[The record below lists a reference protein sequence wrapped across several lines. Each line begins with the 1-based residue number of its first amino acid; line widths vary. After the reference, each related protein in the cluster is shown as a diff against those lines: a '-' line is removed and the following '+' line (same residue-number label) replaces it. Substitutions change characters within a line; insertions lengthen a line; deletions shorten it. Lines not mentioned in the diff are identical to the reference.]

1 MIKAIIFGLWETI
14 ATKGFS
20 VSERLMEQFNIK
32 KTSDFLERYEKA
44 LQLRKWRNKKE
55 MAENFLMCFDTPIN
69 YKNCTFI
76 IQTVNEGI
84 NRAKV
89 FSGIKEIL
97 LLLKKKYKL
106 GILSNTTNFES
117 NIISLMS
124 FNTFFDVQLYSWQI
138 NSLKPSGRSFE
149 EICKRLQVNPDK
161 CLFIDNEDR
170 SINEAK
176 KLGFN
181 TIKFKNVE
189 QLKKELLQY
198 Y

>member
-1 MIKAIIFGLWETI
+1 MIKAVIIDLWETI
-14 ATKGFS
+14 ATKSFS
-20 VSERLMEQFNIK
+20 VSIRLMEQFNIK

-44 LQLRKWRNKKE
+44 LQLKKWRNKKE
-55 MAENFLMCFDTPIN
+55 MAENFFMCFDIHIN
-69 YKNCTFI
+69 YNNRTFI

-89 FSGIKEIL
+89 FKGMKEIL
-97 LLLKKKYKL
+97 VLLKKKYKL

-117 NIISLMS
+117 NIISLLN

-138 NSLKPSGRSFE
+138 NSLKPSRRSFE
-149 EICKRLQVNPDK
+149 EICKRLQLNSNE

-170 SINEAK
+170 SINKAK

>member
-1 MIKAIIFGLWETI
+1 
-14 ATKGFS
+14 
-20 VSERLMEQFNIK
+20 
-32 KTSDFLERYEKA
+32 
-44 LQLRKWRNKKE
+44 
-55 MAENFLMCFDTPIN
+55 
-69 YKNCTFI
+69 
-76 IQTVNEGI
+76 
-84 NRAKV
+84 
-89 FSGIKEIL
+89 
-97 LLLKKKYKL
+97 
-106 GILSNTTNFES
+106 
-117 NIISLMS
+117 MS